1 MAGKKAVVKI
11 SAMPP
16 QMQNDACVA
25 AAEALNMFY
34 DENEVAGHVKAE
46 FEKKVIRQLKLSKS
60 IIWIMIH
67 KTTLFFFHEY
77 SHAFIYFLSSA
88 L

>member
-1 MAGKKAVVKI
+1 MASPGKKAVVKI

-16 QMQNDACVA
+16 QMQADACIA

-46 FEKKVIRQLKLSKS
+46 FEKKVIAS
-60 IIWIMIH
+60 
-67 KTTLFFFHEY
+67 
-77 SHAFIYFLSSA
+77 
-88 L
+88 

>member
-46 FEKKVIRQLKLSKS
+46 FEKKVIRQLKLPRR
-60 IIWIMIH
+60 
-67 KTTLFFFHEY
+67 LFE
-77 SHAFIYFLSSA
+77 S
-88 L
+88 